1 MAITKKEFFQLFK
14 SVKSIIMIVVLLVS
28 SYYFAKYT
36 EQLVPIL
43 KLEQT
48 SSWYAGGLLIILL
61 LFGPLF
67 VMSLSHDVLNRELSE
82 RTMRF
87 LVTKTSKANILFGKF
102 LGVWI
107 FWFVCFTVCYVIT
120 LFYSKS
126 FDGRLFL
133 ETVSLLT
140 YLVVI
145 TLLLSIV
152 IKSPQ
157 YTMFIGVI
165 FGMAFSI
172 FQMVILE
179 STAWYSY
186 LKYLMPLFYMQDED
200 FKFLIVFLQA
210 AVMYS
215 MTYFIFKRTDC

>member
-36 EQLVPIL
+36 ERLVPIL
-43 KLEQT
+43 ELEQT

-107 FWFVCFTVCYVIT
+107 FGLSV
-120 LFYSKS
+120 
-126 FDGRLFL
+126 
-133 ETVSLLT
+133 
-140 YLVVI
+140 
-145 TLLLSIV
+145 LLSV
-152 IKSPQ
+152 I
-157 YTMFIGVI
+157 
-165 FGMAFSI
+165 
-172 FQMVILE
+172 
-179 STAWYSY
+179 
-186 LKYLMPLFYMQDED
+186 
-200 FKFLIVFLQA
+200 
-210 AVMYS
+210 
-215 MTYFIFKRTDC
+215 